1 MSEQTKAPEITIPD
15 LVNAYN
21 IIKVAIERA
30 AFKAEEVG
38 DVGTVF
44 NKIGAFLKAAEE
56 QQKAQEHAQADAAAS
71 TETED
76 SKGA

>member
-38 DVGTVF
+38 DVGAVF
-44 NKIGAFLKAAEE
+44 NKFGAFLKAAEE
-56 QQKAQEHAQADAAAS
+56 QQKAQEQAQAEATPVA
-71 TETED
+71 ED